1 MSLKKFILSGFVPK
15 KIRDKM
21 YEESLL
27 SERVVISSMPP
38 RALLCR
44 ESFIRRG
51 FTDEC
56 KDDGYQQFHI
66 HVHVGARLMYAKLA
80 KHTHYML
87 QELQGSDNDGDFSNI
102 ISLNTIIYEDELDS
116 LYYGLTGKNLELL

>member
-1 MSLKKFILSGFVPK
+1 MSFKNFKLFSLVPN
-15 KIRDKM
+15 KIRNAIYKQALYDNRI
-21 YEESLL
+21 LL
-27 SERVVISSMPP
+27 SSMPP

-56 KDDGYQQFHI
+56 KEDGYQQFHI
-66 HVHVGARLMYAKLA
+66 HIHVGARLMYAKLA

-102 ISLNTIIYEDELDS
+102 ISLNTIMY
-116 LYYGLTGKNLELL
+116 

>member
-1 MSLKKFILSGFVPK
+1 M
-15 KIRDKM
+15 IRNVIYKQAVSDN
-21 YEESLL
+21 
-27 SERVVISSMPP
+27 RIIISSMPP

-56 KDDGYQQFHI
+56 KEDGYQQFNILI
-66 HVHVGARLMYAKLA
+66 HPGARLMYAKLD
-80 KHTHYML
+80 KHTHYLL

-102 ISLNTIIYEDELDS
+102 ISLNTIMYEDELES